1 MSLTSLTLDDG
12 LNCAFRFCR
21 TMKRYEEEFRGG
33 PSVCARART
42 HTHTL
47 THRYWYYDLSWVPDI
62 YIYIYACL
70 TVSKSVPVAGSED
83 LVFFLCICHHPFL
96 FFFWG
101 SQISA
106 PCTYVCSV
114 QNCTLPYWFYLQHIG
129 SHNDSEFVVSSII
142 TNIIRYLSRS
152 YDQVY
157 WKPQY
162 WLHIGSISSSCLS
175 KPSYNGTFM
184 AKI

>member
-1 MSLTSLTLDDG
+1 MRRSL
-12 LNCAFRFCR
+12 
-21 TMKRYEEEFRGG
+21 GG
-33 PSVCARART
+33 VRVFARA
-42 HTHTL
+42 HTHTYTRVL
-47 THRYWYYDLSWVPDI
+47 VLWSITGPWFI
-62 YIYIYACL
+62 YIYIYTRVL
-70 TVSKSVPVAGSED
+70 QFQNLFQLQVQKI
-83 LVFFLCICHHPFL
+83 LFFLMYLPPSIFGI
-96 FFFWG
+96 FWG
-101 SQISA
+101 FPNFS
-106 PCTYVCSV
+106 TMYVCSV

-152 YDQVY
+152 YYQVY

-184 AKI
+184 AKIW